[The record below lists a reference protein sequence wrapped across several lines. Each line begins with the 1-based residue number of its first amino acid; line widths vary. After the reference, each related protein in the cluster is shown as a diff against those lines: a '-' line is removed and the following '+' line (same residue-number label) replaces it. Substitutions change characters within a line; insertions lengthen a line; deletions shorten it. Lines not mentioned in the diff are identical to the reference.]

1 MKNKNFKISAE
12 LISEIVAYIH
22 FHHKWGK
29 IRVSKLFDLLVIKFH
44 KKFITEMKITKQAIG
59 EALSKILGYFVYL
72 SSNQM
77 KKLKMGDEV
86 HNTGPFDS
94 IFVVLRDFAGEA
106 PFLGELLNTI
116 LQLPQSPQG
125 AWPEWPTKYFTDPKG
140 GWDGINKAKISIL
153 KLLFGQFVEF
163 YKLSND
169 NFTLTFLPRILQ
181 LLKGILSNLRRL
193 FGVKEEDVKSVNWDD
208 YNDGDD
214 GTGPSTSGTGPG
226 TSGDGAKPP
235 KIRRIK

>member
-94 IFVVLRDFAGEA
+94 IFRMLRNFAGEA

-169 NFTLTFLPRILQ
+169 NFTLLFCREFFNFLKVSCQI
-181 LLKGILSNLRRL
+181 
-193 FGVKEEDVKSVNWDD
+193 
-208 YNDGDD
+208 
-214 GTGPSTSGTGPG
+214 
-226 TSGDGAKPP
+226 
-235 KIRRIK
+235 

>member
-1 MKNKNFKISAE
+1 MSKIPE
-12 LISEIVAYIH
+12 REGSEGHDDEDQQQLDQKIGKLVQEVVEVSY
-22 FHHKWGK
+22 FHYNDTG
-29 IRVSKLFDLLVIKFH
+29 
-44 KKFITEMKITKQAIG
+44 TKQAII
-59 EALSKILGYFVYL
+59 EALCKILGFFVFL

-86 HNTGPFDS
+86 HNTGCFDA
-94 IFVVLRDFAGEA
+94 IFGMLSDFAGEV

-163 YKLSND
+163 YKLSDD
-169 NFTLTFLPRILQ
+169 NFTLNFLWEILRF
-181 LLKGILSNLRRL
+181 LKNVLSNLSRL

-214 GTGPSTSGTGPG
+214 GTGPSTSGTGPSTSGTGPG

-235 KIRRIK
+235 KMRKIK